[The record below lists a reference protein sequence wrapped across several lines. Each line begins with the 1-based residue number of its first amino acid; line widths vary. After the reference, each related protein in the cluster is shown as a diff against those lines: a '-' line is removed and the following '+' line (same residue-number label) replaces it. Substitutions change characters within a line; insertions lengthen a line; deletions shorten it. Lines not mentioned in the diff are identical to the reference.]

1 MEKIVILKWYKK
13 EKWRMWQKNN
23 SLIAKIMLFMSG
35 LLVLSGI
42 ILLTLLRYTGD
53 VLAENRQ
60 KEIGHLLNIYETSL
74 EYGLNST
81 DNNLLSIAQEQK
93 SLEELS
99 NAEEARRYYAAT
111 DLLDIIKRL
120 RSNNDTVDMLIAIG
134 NYENDVSDASAR
146 LTVKDRDAIIAYMND
161 RRAER
166 KDGEK
171 MPTGTQGWIVV
182 TVGKEQYLLRSY
194 DTQDY
199 SAAAWIKADTFL
211 DQVLRLEHDTNR
223 ILALEDK
230 EGVRIAGEAYEGTKS
245 MEVWR
250 KEIGKYHLILVC
262 TVEGNTIYEQI
273 PLLPVAILSIVLL
286 MIGLLAWLYW
296 YVRREIFQPIRAL
309 MYTIEYIQNGDYRH
323 RVETRCENRE
333 FSVLNAAFNTMLDTI
348 VELRISEYERQLC
361 QKEAE
366 IKYFQMQIKPHFF
379 LNAIATIHSMSFDN
393 RGEEIR
399 AYIAALSDNIR
410 YMFKAGLHTVP
421 IAEELDHLEKYLEM
435 QEILYPGCVFCY
447 IDRPQE
453 LMEWQIP
460 QMILHTFLENKYKH
474 TVKVGN
480 ILSIYIAVK
489 EIQRQGQK
497 ALEVTIEDD
506 GEMFPEN
513 VIQKKWEINDQN
525 GHGVGLHNVAR
536 TMEIM
541 YGMPDLLKFDNI
553 SGGTK
558 ITICFPE
565 KPII

>member
-1 MEKIVILKWYKK
+1 
-13 EKWRMWQKNN
+13 MWQKNN

-399 AYIAALSDNIR
+399 AYIAALSDNIH

-525 GHGVGLHNVAR
+525 GHGVGLYNVAR

>member
-1 MEKIVILKWYKK
+1 
-13 EKWRMWQKNN
+13 MWQKNN

-111 DLLDIIKRL
+111 DMLDIIKRL

-361 QKEAE
+361 QEEAE

-525 GHGVGLHNVAR
+525 GHGVGLYNVAR

>member
-1 MEKIVILKWYKK
+1 
-13 EKWRMWQKNN
+13 MWQKNN
-23 SLIAKIMLFMSG
+23 SLITKIMLFMSG

-348 VELRISEYERQLC
+348 VELRISEYERQIC

-447 IDRPQE
+447 MDRPQE

-525 GHGVGLHNVAR
+525 GHGVGLYNVAR

>member
-1 MEKIVILKWYKK
+1 
-13 EKWRMWQKNN
+13 MWQKNN

-161 RRAER
+161 WRAER

-525 GHGVGLHNVAR
+525 GHGVGLYNVAR

>member
-1 MEKIVILKWYKK
+1 
-13 EKWRMWQKNN
+13 MWQKNN

-348 VELRISEYERQLC
+348 EELRISEYERQLC

-525 GHGVGLHNVAR
+525 GHGVGLYNVAR

>member
-1 MEKIVILKWYKK
+1 
-13 EKWRMWQKNN
+13 MWQKNN

-99 NAEEARRYYAAT
+99 NAEEARRYYAAI

-525 GHGVGLHNVAR
+525 GHGVGLYNVAR

>member
-1 MEKIVILKWYKK
+1 
-13 EKWRMWQKNN
+13 MWQKNN

-60 KEIGHLLNIYETSL
+60 KEIGRLLNIYETSL

-525 GHGVGLHNVAR
+525 GHGVGLYNVAR

>member
-1 MEKIVILKWYKK
+1 
-13 EKWRMWQKNN
+13 MWQKNN

-506 GEMFPEN
+506 GEMFPECHT
-513 VIQKKWEINDQN
+513 KKWEINDQN
-525 GHGVGLHNVAR
+525 GHGVGLYNVAR

>member
-1 MEKIVILKWYKK
+1 
-13 EKWRMWQKNN
+13 MWQKNN

-161 RRAER
+161 RRAEC

-525 GHGVGLHNVAR
+525 GHGVGLYNVAR

>member
-1 MEKIVILKWYKK
+1 
-13 EKWRMWQKNN
+13 MWQKNN

-134 NYENDVSDASAR
+134 NYENDGTDASAR

-525 GHGVGLHNVAR
+525 GHGVGLYNVAR

>member
-1 MEKIVILKWYKK
+1 
-13 EKWRMWQKNN
+13 MWQKNN

-348 VELRISEYERQLC
+348 VELRISEYERQLY

-447 IDRPQE
+447 MDRPQE

-525 GHGVGLHNVAR
+525 GHGVGLYNVAR

>member
-1 MEKIVILKWYKK
+1 
-13 EKWRMWQKNN
+13 MWQKNN

-250 KEIGKYHLILVC
+250 KETGKYHLILVC

-525 GHGVGLHNVAR
+525 GHGVDLYNVAR

>member
-1 MEKIVILKWYKK
+1 
-13 EKWRMWQKNN
+13 MWQKNN

-171 MPTGTQGWIVV
+171 MPIGTQGWIVV

-525 GHGVGLHNVAR
+525 GHGVGLYNVAR

>member
-1 MEKIVILKWYKK
+1 
-13 EKWRMWQKNN
+13 MWQKNN

-286 MIGLLAWLYW
+286 MIGLLEWLYW

-525 GHGVGLHNVAR
+525 GHGVGLYNVAR

>member
-1 MEKIVILKWYKK
+1 M
-13 EKWRMWQKNN
+13 RQKNN
-23 SLIAKIMLFMSG
+23 SLIAKIVLFMSG

-60 KEIGHLLNIYETSL
+60 KGIGHLLNIYETSL

-111 DLLDIIKRL
+111 DLLDTIKRL

-146 LTVKDRDAIIAYMND
+146 LAVKDRDAIIAYMND

-525 GHGVGLHNVAR
+525 GHGVGLYNVAR

>member
-1 MEKIVILKWYKK
+1 
-13 EKWRMWQKNN
+13 MWQKNN

-460 QMILHTFLENKYKH
+460 QMILHTFLENKYKL

-525 GHGVGLHNVAR
+525 GHGVGLYNVAR

>member
-1 MEKIVILKWYKK
+1 
-13 EKWRMWQKNN
+13 MWQKNN

-348 VELRISEYERQLC
+348 VELRISEYERQFC

-447 IDRPQE
+447 MDRPQE

-525 GHGVGLHNVAR
+525 GHGVGLYNVAR

>member
-1 MEKIVILKWYKK
+1 
-13 EKWRMWQKNN
+13 MWQKNN

-230 EGVRIAGEAYEGTKS
+230 EGVRIAGEAYEETKS

-525 GHGVGLHNVAR
+525 GHGVGLYNVAR

>member
-1 MEKIVILKWYKK
+1 
-13 EKWRMWQKNN
+13 MWQKNN

-513 VIQKKWEINDQN
+513 VRQKKWESNEQN
-525 GHGVGLHNVAR
+525 GHGVGLYNVAR

>member
-1 MEKIVILKWYKK
+1 
-13 EKWRMWQKNN
+13 MWQKNN

-421 IAEELDHLEKYLEM
+421 IAEELDHLGKYLEM

-525 GHGVGLHNVAR
+525 GHGVGLYNVAR

>member
-1 MEKIVILKWYKK
+1 
-13 EKWRMWQKNN
+13 MWQKNN

-230 EGVRIAGEAYEGTKS
+230 EGVRIAGEAYEGIKS

-525 GHGVGLHNVAR
+525 GHGVGLYNVAR

>member
-1 MEKIVILKWYKK
+1 
-13 EKWRMWQKNN
+13 MWQKNN

-399 AYIAALSDNIR
+399 AYIAALSDNVR

-447 IDRPQE
+447 MDRPQE

-525 GHGVGLHNVAR
+525 GHGVGLYNVAR

>member
-1 MEKIVILKWYKK
+1 
-13 EKWRMWQKNN
+13 MWQKNN

-348 VELRISEYERQLC
+348 VELRISEYERQIC

-447 IDRPQE
+447 MDRPQE

-525 GHGVGLHNVAR
+525 GHGVGLYNVAR

-558 ITICFPE
+558 ITICFSE

>member
-1 MEKIVILKWYKK
+1 
-13 EKWRMWQKNN
+13 MWQKNN

-99 NAEEARRYYAAT
+99 NAEEAKRYYAAT

-525 GHGVGLHNVAR
+525 GHGVGLYNVAR

>member
-1 MEKIVILKWYKK
+1 
-13 EKWRMWQKNN
+13 MWQKNN

-379 LNAIATIHSMSFDN
+379 LNAIATIYSMSFDN

-447 IDRPQE
+447 MDRPQE

-525 GHGVGLHNVAR
+525 GHGVGLYNVAR

>member
-1 MEKIVILKWYKK
+1 
-13 EKWRMWQKNN
+13 MWQKNN

-286 MIGLLAWLYW
+286 MIGLLVWLYW
-296 YVRREIFQPIRAL
+296 YARREIFQPIRAL
-309 MYTIEYIQNGDYRH
+309 MHTIEYIQNGDYRH
-323 RVETRCENRE
+323 RVESRCENRE

-447 IDRPQE
+447 MDRPQE

-525 GHGVGLHNVAR
+525 GHGVGLYNVAR

>member
-1 MEKIVILKWYKK
+1 
-13 EKWRMWQKNN
+13 MWQKNN

-366 IKYFQMQIKPHFF
+366 IKYFQMQLKPHFF

-525 GHGVGLHNVAR
+525 GHGVGLYNVAR

>member
-1 MEKIVILKWYKK
+1 
-13 EKWRMWQKNN
+13 MWQKNN

-171 MPTGTQGWIVV
+171 MPTGTQGWTVV

-525 GHGVGLHNVAR
+525 GHGVGLYNVAR

>member
-1 MEKIVILKWYKK
+1 
-13 EKWRMWQKNN
+13 MWQKNN

-166 KDGEK
+166 KDEEK

-525 GHGVGLHNVAR
+525 GHGVGLYNVAR

>member
-1 MEKIVILKWYKK
+1 
-13 EKWRMWQKNN
+13 MWQKNN

-42 ILLTLLRYTGD
+42 ILLTLLRYTED

-111 DLLDIIKRL
+111 DMLDIIKRL

-447 IDRPQE
+447 MDRPQE

-525 GHGVGLHNVAR
+525 GHGVGLYNVAR

>member
-1 MEKIVILKWYKK
+1 
-13 EKWRMWQKNN
+13 MWQKNN

-525 GHGVGLHNVAR
+525 GHGVGLYNVAR

-553 SGGTK
+553 SSGTK

>member
-1 MEKIVILKWYKK
+1 
-13 EKWRMWQKNN
+13 MWQKNN

-146 LTVKDRDAIIAYMND
+146 LMVKDRDAIIAYMND

-525 GHGVGLHNVAR
+525 GHGVGLYNVAR

>member
-1 MEKIVILKWYKK
+1 
-13 EKWRMWQKNN
+13 MWQKNN

-230 EGVRIAGEAYEGTKS
+230 EGVWIAGEAYEGTKS

-525 GHGVGLHNVAR
+525 GHGVGLYNVAR

>member
-1 MEKIVILKWYKK
+1 
-13 EKWRMWQKNN
+13 MWQKNN

-361 QKEAE
+361 KKEAE

-435 QEILYPGCVFCY
+435 QEILYLGCVFCY

-525 GHGVGLHNVAR
+525 GHGVGLYNVAR

>member
-1 MEKIVILKWYKK
+1 
-13 EKWRMWQKNN
+13 MWQKNN

-348 VELRISEYERQLC
+348 VELRIREYERQLC

-525 GHGVGLHNVAR
+525 GHGVGLYNVAR

>member
-1 MEKIVILKWYKK
+1 
-13 EKWRMWQKNN
+13 MWLKNN

-447 IDRPQE
+447 MDRPQE

-525 GHGVGLHNVAR
+525 GHGVGLYNVAR

>member
-1 MEKIVILKWYKK
+1 
-13 EKWRMWQKNN
+13 MWQKNN

-435 QEILYPGCVFCY
+435 QEVLYPGCVFCY

-525 GHGVGLHNVAR
+525 GHGVGLYNVAR

>member
-1 MEKIVILKWYKK
+1 
-13 EKWRMWQKNN
+13 MWQKNN

-447 IDRPQE
+447 IDRPQK

-525 GHGVGLHNVAR
+525 GHGVGLYNVAR

>member
-1 MEKIVILKWYKK
+1 
-13 EKWRMWQKNN
+13 MWQKNN

-111 DLLDIIKRL
+111 DMLDIIKRL

-525 GHGVGLHNVAR
+525 GHGVGLYNVAR

>member
-1 MEKIVILKWYKK
+1 
-13 EKWRMWQKNN
+13 MWQKNN

-410 YMFKAGLHTVP
+410 YMFKSGLHTVP

-525 GHGVGLHNVAR
+525 GHGVGLYNVAR